1 MFRDETRWPGYYFRA
16 DKPTMDEPAWKV
28 FVNCRMD
35 PKTEQW
41 EMKKIPVKSLFA

>member
-1 MFRDETRWPGYYFRA
+1 
-16 DKPTMDEPAWKV
+16 V

-41 EMKKIPVKSLFA
+41 EMKKVPVKSTFA